1 MDDLFPMIAIFSI
14 FVGLPWVILHHVTKW
29 KTAATLTNHDEKSLG
44 DLHEMARYFEDRL
57 ETIERIIA
65 AERADPLARSETRP
79 ESRDELSERRTP
91 RQIAHE
97 TRLSDADAI
106 SSLSKERN
114 R

>member
-1 MDDLFPMIAIFSI
+1 MGSEVIIVPLIVI
-14 FVGLPWVILHHVTKW
+14 GLPWLILHYMTKW

-65 AERADPLARSETRP
+65 AERAEPLNRSEP
-79 ESRDELSERRTP
+79 RDELSERRTP

-97 TRLSDADAI
+97 TRLSDADAL

>member
-1 MDDLFPMIAIFSI
+1 MDDFIPMIAIFSI

-44 DLHEMARYFEDRL
+44 ELHEMARYFEERL

-65 AERADPLARSETRP
+65 AERADPLPRQNT
-79 ESRDELSERRTP
+79 RDELSERRSP
-91 RQIAHE
+91 RQIAHD
-97 TRLSDADAI
+97 TRLSDGDAI

>member
-1 MDDLFPMIAIFSI
+1 MEEVIIIPMIVI
-14 FVGLPWVILHHVTKW
+14 GLPWLILHYITKW

-65 AERADPLARSETRP
+65 AERADPIKP
-79 ESRDELSERRTP
+79 RDELSERRTP

-97 TRLSDADAI
+97 TRLSDGDTIA
-106 SSLSKERN
+106 SLSKERN

>member
-1 MDDLFPMIAIFSI
+1 MDNVVPAFAIVAI
-14 FVGLPWVILHHVTKW
+14 FVGLPWVIMHHITKW
-29 KTAATLTNHDEKSLG
+29 KTAATLSNHDEKSLS

-65 AERADPLARSETRP
+65 ADRAEPIARHET
-79 ESRDELSERRTP
+79 RDELSERRTP
-91 RQIAHE
+91 RQIAQD
-97 TRLSDADAI
+97 TRLSDADAL